1 MCCMYKH
8 TRTKKEFLSVERER
22 KKDELYQGIGMMVF
36 VAMILLALDLVDWPP
51 RVSRSELFS
60 FFLFLFLSS
69 INSLENRDAVPET
82 KIVRKRVISERVTL
96 SISES
101 TISEIKLKLRAG
113 FILRDGRIYVVL
125 SSTPL
130 FLTDNF
136 NAYRN
141 VN

>member
-1 MCCMYKH
+1 MYKH

>member
-1 MCCMYKH
+1 MYKH

-82 KIVRKRVISERVTL
+82 KIVRKRVISEWVTL